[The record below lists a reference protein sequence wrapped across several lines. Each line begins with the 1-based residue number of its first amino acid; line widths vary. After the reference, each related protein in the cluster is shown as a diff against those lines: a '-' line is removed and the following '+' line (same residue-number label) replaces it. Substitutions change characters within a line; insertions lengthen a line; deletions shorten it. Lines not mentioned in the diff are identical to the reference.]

1 LAGWVTRTGMK
12 HLIKALLPNAAL
24 NAYRKVRRRLK
35 PVQRGLRRVRN
46 RNLSVKEVFTRVY
59 DTHEWGGRKGQY
71 CSGSGSSDHQATLYA
86 TMVKAFVAER
96 NIRTIV
102 DLGCG
107 DFVVGREL
115 QVPGVKYIGVDI
127 VEQLIEHN
135 NRNFGSGEISF
146 LCLDIIADDLPEA
159 DLCLVR
165 QVLQHLS
172 NAQIDAVLRKIGKY
186 RYALVTEHYPAPSV
200 ASIPN
205 KDKPHGGDT
214 RVVDNSAVF
223 LDLPP
228 FNVRVSKLMLEVEA
242 RSNLIAPGETIK
254 TYLLEPA
261 VAR

>member
-1 LAGWVTRTGMK
+1 MK
-12 HLIKALLPNAAL
+12 HLIRAIFPSAAL
-24 NAYRKVRRRLK
+24 NAYRAARRSLK
-35 PVQRGLRRVRN
+35 PVWRSLKHVRN
-46 RNLSVKEVFTRVY
+46 RKLSVKEVFTRIY
-59 DTHEWGGRKGQY
+59 DTNEWGGRKGHF
-71 CSGSGSSDHQATLYA
+71 CSGSGSSDHHARLYA
-86 TMVKAFVAER
+86 TMVKAFIAER
-96 NIRTIV
+96 NIRTLV

-127 VEQLIEHN
+127 VEQLVEHN

-146 LCLDIIADDLPEA
+146 LCLDIIADHLPDA

-172 NAQIDAVLRKIGKY
+172 NSQIDAVLRKIGKY

-200 ASIPN
+200 AVVPN

-214 RVVDNSAVF
+214 RVVDGSAVF

-228 FNVRVSKLMLEVEA
+228 FNVKVSRLMLEVD
-242 RSNLIAPGETIK
+242 SQKNLVAPGETIR
-254 TYLLEPA
+254 TYLLESA
-261 VAR
+261 VKTH